1 MICTGLKAGSVPNE
15 VLAVDVSTLTLTSVV
30 VVPAMGAMAG
40 AVVGGSAVCVAN
52 GIEVAGRVAVM
63 NSVVGIEEGV
73 DAVSHP
79 LKSMEVAMRR
89 ISFLWVT

>member
-1 MICTGLKAGSVPNE
+1 
-15 VLAVDVSTLTLTSVV
+15 
-30 VVPAMGAMAG
+30 MAG

-63 NSVVGIEEGV
+63 NSVVGIEGGV